1 MQIAKTLSRT
11 ALFMALGAIALVT
24 HDAGAAEVK
33 ERALTSAR
41 VLLSDIVDG
50 APADLADI
58 DLGPTPA
65 PGSSRLIK
73 REDIDAAIE
82 NAADR
87 KRVKLKS
94 PIRVVRKTKSLPTTE
109 LEKLVLAAVK
119 ASTLP
124 KGATLVGAKPKSSA
138 KVPDGFDTVGIELG
152 KFPRRAGKHTAAAML
167 VFKQGD
173 VVLAKIAVPVDF
185 KLGPEAAVADVKK
198 GERVS
203 FLVRRGQIEIRAM
216 ATANGDADIG
226 DVLQITVSDSGK
238 VLKGRV
244 SSANPAIVLEGQ

>member
-1 MQIAKTLSRT
+1 MTLANTISRT
-11 ALFMALGAIALVT
+11 ALLMALGAIALVT
-24 HDAGAAEVK
+24 SDAAAAEVK
-33 ERALTSAR
+33 ERALTSQR
-41 VLLSDIVDG
+41 VLLSDVIDG

-73 REDIDAAIE
+73 REDIDAAID

-87 KRVKLKS
+87 KRVKLKN
-94 PIRVVRKTKSLPTTE
+94 PIRVVRKTKTIATTE
-109 LEKLVLAAVK
+109 LEKLTLAAVK

-124 KGATLVGAKPKSSA
+124 KGAVLVGAKPKSSA
-138 KVPDGFDTVGIELG
+138 KVPDGFDSVDIELG
-152 KFPRRAGKHTAAAML
+152 KFPRREGKHTASSML

-173 VVLAKIAVPVDF
+173 TVLAKVAVPVDF
-185 KLGPEAAVADVKK
+185 KLGPEAAIADVRK
-198 GERVS
+198 GEKVS

-226 DVLQITVSDSGK
+226 DTVQVTVSDSGK

-244 SSANPAIVLEGQ
+244 SSANPAIVLEGL

>member
-1 MQIAKTLSRT
+1 MKLAKTLSRT
-11 ALFMALGAIALVT
+11 ALFVALGAIALVSS
-24 HDAGAAEVK
+24 DAAAAEVK
-33 ERALTSAR
+33 ERALTSQR
-41 VLLSDIVDG
+41 VLLSDVVDG

-73 REDIDAAIE
+73 REDIDAALE
-82 NAADR
+82 NEADR

-94 PIRVVRKTKSLPTTE
+94 AVRIVRKTRSLATTD
-109 LEKLVLAAVK
+109 LEKLAKDAVNQ
-119 ASTLP
+119 SSLP
-124 KGATLVGAKPKSSA
+124 KGATLVGAKPKSSV
-138 KVPDGFDTVGIELG
+138 KVPDGYDDVAIELG
-152 KFPRRAGKHTAAAML
+152 KFPRREGKHTASATL

-173 VVLAKIAVPVDF
+173 EVVAKVSVPVDF

-198 GERVS
+198 GEKVS

-216 ATANGDADIG
+216 ATANADADVGDA
-226 DVLQITVSDSGK
+226 VQVTVSDSGK